1 MTAATSPELNCSST
15 VGSHRYKS
23 WIVTL
28 FDIFPMEKT
37 TLLDAYLSGPGILR
51 DRVALQSS
59 GEGIWL
65 DLELDLWRALAT
77 KVRAWGLDSL
87 QECR

>member
-1 MTAATSPELNCSST
+1 MNGDFQTPVNRDALLETFAAELT
-15 VGSHRYKS
+15 HA
-23 WIVTL
+23 
-28 FDIFPMEKT
+28 
-37 TLLDAYLSGPGILR
+37 AYH
-51 DRVALQSS
+51 VALRTST
-59 GEGIWL
+59 EGNWL